1 VAEPKVMTVGWGE
14 MVGMETEKMLSEW
27 QWLGSRAG
35 DLGLCIRS
43 DGSQHYCVEDVCRGK
58 TINLC

>member
-1 VAEPKVMTVGWGE
+1 MTVGWGE